1 MLSIRKLADREIYY
15 QTNLA
20 AFRRYN
26 QISCKE
32 RQLSIYI
39 PKPATYSPC
48 PRCAEP
54 MQSCGEVPVQR
65 LRTRG
70 ATSRRPEQ
78 IHPIMQRLLLILG
91 CLLIAA
97 AAAWPWLSK
106 LPLGR
111 LPGDIHIVRD
121 GFSFYFPITTCILV
135 SVLVSVVIWV
145 FRR

>member
-1 MLSIRKLADREIYY
+1 
-15 QTNLA
+15 
-20 AFRRYN
+20 
-26 QISCKE
+26 
-32 RQLSIYI
+32 
-39 PKPATYSPC
+39 
-48 PRCAEP
+48 
-54 MQSCGEVPVQR
+54 MQSCGAVPVQC

-135 SVLVSVVIWV
+135 SVLVSVVIWI